1 MLVSHI
7 RLVENVPT
15 NLMAFTYLMRK
26 KRNVWEIDWSTNGN
40 GKFMKFEKL
49 RREMNNR
56 PSWNLFRKFSSTK
69 IYIKW
74 TQFVYIYLLKNHE
87 IKKYLQGNSLQAKSM
102 VLVQRFIF
110 IDLIELFNPL
120 STFQITQHVTNKYN
134 NKTPPCLFFTRTYK
148 ICLH

>member
-7 RLVENVPT
+7 RLGENVPT
-15 NLMAFTYLMRK
+15 NLMAFTYLMWK
-26 KRNVWEIDWSTNGN
+26 KRNVWEINWSTNGD

-74 TQFVYIYLLKNHE
+74 TQFFYIYLLKNHE
-87 IKKYLQGNSLQAKSM
+87 IKKYLHGNSLQAKSM

-110 IDLIELFNPL
+110 IELIELFNPL

-134 NKTPPCLFFTRTYK
+134 NKTPPCLFFARTYK